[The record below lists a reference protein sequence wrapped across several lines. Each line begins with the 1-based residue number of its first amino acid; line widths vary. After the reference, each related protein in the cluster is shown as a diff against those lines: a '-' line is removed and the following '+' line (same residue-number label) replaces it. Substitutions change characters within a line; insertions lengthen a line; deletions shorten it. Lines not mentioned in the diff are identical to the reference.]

1 MRVALIFNP
10 FKYKVHEE
18 NIRIVQKYFGLFPPL
33 SLAWVAA
40 IAEKAGHQVILIDA
54 RTLRL
59 SKEETLKLLHD
70 FRPDVMGFMMTTYM
84 FQDTLEW
91 IRYLK
96 GHFNVPVIVGGY
108 NLRVYPKESLSHP
121 EIDFG
126 VVEQAYYTLPALLA
140 ELEKTEP
147 DFNSVPGLVYKKNGE
162 ILVTEH
168 SPEIDFDQ
176 FPNPARHL
184 LPNELYAE
192 FPTERRN
199 FTVMVTS
206 LGCPRGCLFC
216 EAGRTVYNPR
226 SPQTVIRE
234 IEECYERYG
243 IREID
248 IFDYDF
254 TALRAR
260 TLEICKLIQEKKI
273 DISWACRSRID
284 NVDLELLREM
294 KKAGCN
300 RIYFGIESADP
311 KILKAVD
318 KGIRLEQ
325 VTETLKNC
333 RSLGIRTL
341 GFFLIGAPGDTRETI
356 QKTVKFAK
364 SLDLDYVQFSK
375 TLAKPLTPLW
385 KDMVRVNG
393 KDYWRD
399 WILGHEVDRDLPR
412 PWTGLTNEEINELS
426 KWAYLSYHSRPS
438 YILKQLL
445 RLKSWREFWRK
456 AAAFFGMVFSQ
467 ERVSR
472 EDKHFRAFNENDP
485 KLLRAAREELKK
497 RARGKAHLSPSVFA
511 VFGEKNEI

>member
-1 MRVALIFNP
+1 MRIALVFNP
-10 FKYKVHEE
+10 FKYKIHEE
-18 NIRIVQKYFGLFPPL
+18 NIKIVQKYFGLFPPL

-40 IAEKAGHQVILIDA
+40 IAENAGHKVILIDA
-54 RTLRL
+54 RTLQL

-70 FRPDVMGFMMTTYM
+70 FKPDVMGFMMTTYM
-84 FQDTLEW
+84 FRDTLEW

-96 GHFNVPVIVGGY
+96 GHLNIPVIVGGY
-108 NLRVYPKESLSHP
+108 NLRVFPKESLAHP

-140 ELEKTEP
+140 ELEKASP
-147 DFNSVPGLVYKKNGE
+147 DFKNVPGLVYKKDGE
-162 ILVTEH
+162 IIVTEH
-168 SPEIDFDQ
+168 PLKIDFDQ
-176 FPNPARHL
+176 FPNPARYL

-199 FTVMVTS
+199 FTAMVTS
-206 LGCPRGCLFC
+206 LGCPRGCRFC

-234 IEECYERYG
+234 IEECYKRYG

-248 IFDYDF
+248 FFDYDF

-260 TLEICKLIQEKKI
+260 TLEICRLIREKGF

-284 NVDLELLREM
+284 NVDLEMLREM

-300 RIYFGIESADP
+300 RIYFGIESGDP
-311 KILKAVD
+311 GILKAVD
-318 KGIRLEQ
+318 KNISVEQ
-325 VTETLKNC
+325 VKATLKNC
-333 RSLGIRTL
+333 RAVGIRTL
-341 GFFLIGAPGDTRETI
+341 GFFLIGAPGDTRETVR
-356 QKTVKFAK
+356 KTVKFAK

-385 KDMVRVNG
+385 KDMVKATG

-399 WILGHEVDRDLPR
+399 WVLGQEIDRDLPR
-412 PWTGLTNEEINELS
+412 PWTKLTNEEINGLA
-426 KWAYLSYHSRPS
+426 KWAYLSYHSRPG
-438 YILKQLL
+438 YILRQLA

-456 AAAFFGMVFSQ
+456 GAAFLGMAFSQ
-467 ERVSR
+467 ERVSK
-472 EDKHFRAFNENDP
+472 EDKNFQAFNENNP
-485 KLLRAAREELKK
+485 SLLQAARKNLEKQ
-497 RARGKAHLSPSVFA
+497 AREGV
-511 VFGEKNEI
+511 